1 MSDGWIDSMNRL
13 ALSTGMSV
21 DEMNGMLNSMGVQA
35 KVDVVYK
42 EMKTEVPSYTE
53 VTEPTEYQGDV
64 EGGEAFKHYTIPGEP
79 VTVTGHVPIA

>member
-64 EGGEAFKHYTIPGEP
+64 EGG
-79 VTVTGHVPIA
+79 